1 MSFGRH
7 VGPLASLLISLVTG
21 EAGTVARNIR
31 GAAIAY
37 GIALL
42 AALAGVSFLLLA
54 AYLWAAARFGAINAA
69 LGFGAGFLVLAGIV
83 VLIYRLTA
91 KKRARRRAE
100 RRKSD
105 FTALAIAASIAALP
119 ELLRSKEGLGALLG
133 PLAAFLAYAVYRE
146 NSPKPDAGGAG
157 EETPNPDVST

>member
-1 MSFGRH
+1 

-42 AALAGVSFLLLA
+42 AALIGASFLLLA
-54 AYLWAAARFGAINAA
+54 AYLWAAARFGAINTA
-69 LGFGAGFLVLAGIV
+69 LAFGAVFLVFAGIV
-83 VLIYRLTA
+83 VLVYRLTA

-105 FTALAIAASIAALP
+105 LTALAIAAGIAALP

-146 NSPKPDAGGAG
+146 NSTKPDQGEAGD
-157 EETPNPDVST
+157 ETSSPDVSTKP